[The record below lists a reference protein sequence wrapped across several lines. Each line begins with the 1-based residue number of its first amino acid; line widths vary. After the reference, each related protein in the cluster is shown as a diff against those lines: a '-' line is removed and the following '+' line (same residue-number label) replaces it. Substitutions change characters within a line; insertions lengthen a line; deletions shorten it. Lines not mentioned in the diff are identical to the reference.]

1 MNVRII
7 LHSIL
12 REKLPSEAKG
22 RSELTL
28 PIGSAIRDVIS
39 ILELPE
45 PVLSSLNGILNRDQ
59 ATILKDGD
67 ELRFFR
73 PGAGG

>member
-1 MNVRII
+1 MKVMII

-12 REKLPSEAKG
+12 REKLLPEAKG
-22 RSELTL
+22 RSQLTL
-28 PIGSAIRDVIS
+28 PRGSTIQDVIS
-39 ILELPE
+39 LLELPE
-45 PVLSSLNGILNRDQ
+45 PVLSSHNGVLNRDQ
-59 ATILKDGD
+59 TTLLKDGD

>member
-12 REKLPSEAKG
+12 RDKLPAVAQG
-22 RSELTL
+22 RSLLNL
-28 PIGSAIRDVIS
+28 PVNSTIQDVIS
-39 ILELPE
+39 LLELPQ
-45 PVLSSLNGILNRDQ
+45 PVLSSLNGTLNRDQ
-59 ATILKDGD
+59 TTILKEGD